1 MRPGAVLKVAAPAGE
16 FFLASRP
23 ERPLVLLSGGVGQTP
38 LMSMMQAAAAMPEAA
53 PIHFVHGTQS
63 GATHALGAEAR
74 ALAAASGGRIA
85 VTRRPEGPRL

>member
-1 MRPGAVLKVAAPAGE
+1 
-16 FFLASRP
+16 
-23 ERPLVLLSGGVGQTP
+23 
-38 LMSMMQAAAAMPEAA
+38 MPEAA